1 MATNSPFFW
10 RRSFKGNRTN
20 TSLPAN
26 LIHWWVIGLACVL
39 HHQELLTRSI
49 VKYIYQRY
57 RPLVADDLLSP
68 RKKIYSNLSLFLMV
82 LIFPFFLQKQLRH
95 SQQQQGVRVVFKSKA
110 TTQQD
115 VDLNKTALFTGFPV
129 NAVKFTFWWDWK
141 PLQSRVREYDLAKP
155 CPRLSR
161 LKMGLR
167 DCAINENSVDGGR
180 GICHLFC
187 PLRGGFYSSR
197 VPASGNLPSK
207 AKNC

>member
-1 MATNSPFFW
+1 MATNSPSFW

-39 HHQELLTRSI
+39 HHQQSLTRSI
-49 VKYIYQRY
+49 VKYIYQPY
-57 RPLVADDLLSP
+57 RLLVADDLLSP
-68 RKKIYSNLSLFLMV
+68 RKKIFQSLLVSNGTHLS
-82 LIFPFFLQKQLRH
+82 FFLAETTSPLSTTARRTRCFQ
-95 SQQQQGVRVVFKSKA
+95 VEDN
-110 TTQQD
+110 TQQD
-115 VDLNKTALFTGFPV
+115 VDLNNTALFTGFPV

-141 PLQSRVREYDLAKP
+141 PLQSRVRKYDLAKP

-161 LKMGLR
+161 LKMGLL

-187 PLRGGFYSSR
+187 PLRGAFYSSR